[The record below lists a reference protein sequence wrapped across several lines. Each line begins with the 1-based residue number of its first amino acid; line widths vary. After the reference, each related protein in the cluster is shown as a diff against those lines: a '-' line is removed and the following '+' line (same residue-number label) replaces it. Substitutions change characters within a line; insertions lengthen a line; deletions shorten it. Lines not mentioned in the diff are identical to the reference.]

1 MNLRIMPRELH
12 DHFFREAKREGY
24 RSRAAY
30 KLIEIDDRRHLLKR
44 GDAVLDCGAAPGS
57 WLQVA
62 AERVGP
68 NGRVVGVDLKPI
80 DPAGLPQ
87 QVRLIEGDFT
97 TMEASELLG
106 GIDAFGVV
114 LSDMAPSTTGDRT
127 IDHHGSVR
135 LCHAVIDRCGEL
147 LQPGGM
153 IALKVLEGEAYPDL
167 IERARHFFGVV
178 KGFKPKAS
186 RDQSTEIY
194 LIADDFS
201 GESTRPPAA
210 AAPKP
215 SPSGWGQ

>member
-1 MNLRIMPRELH
+1 MPRELH

-30 KLIEIDDRRHLLKR
+30 KLIEIDERRHLLER

-68 NGRVVGVDLKPI
+68 NGRVVGVDLKPV

-87 QVRLIEGDFT
+87 QVRLVEGDLT
-97 TMEASELLG
+97 TMEARELLG
-106 GIDAFGVV
+106 EIDAFGVV

-147 LQPGGM
+147 LQPGGK

-167 IERARHFFGVV
+167 IERARHFFRVV

-215 SPSGWGQ
+215 APSGWGQ